1 MHVTWVR
8 TLPRWGGAAC
18 AVFGFANIVSAVA
31 RPSEFTFPGIVIG
44 SAWAAVGL
52 KGGLP
57 LFASAPSVVSSSEK
71 IAQGLRTIRRR
82 RLIAYLSLL
91 AWLLIALAAFPQ
103 LPDEFIDTLFFVT
116 VLPVAAF
123 FILWSLSACPR
134 CDHSWFRMGWP
145 RLSDSLSRCHNCNL
159 GLHDAPPANGTA

>member
-18 AVFGFANIVSAVA
+18 AVFGFANIVRAVA
-31 RPSEFTFPGIVIG
+31 CPSEFMFPGIVIG

-52 KGGLP
+52 EGGLP

-82 RLIAYLSLL
+82 KLSGDLLRL
-91 AWLLIALAAFPQ
+91 AWLLIALVAFPQ
-103 LPDEFIDTLFFVT
+103 VPVEFIDTL
-116 VLPVAAF
+116 
-123 FILWSLSACPR
+123 
-134 CDHSWFRMGWP
+134 
-145 RLSDSLSRCHNCNL
+145 
-159 GLHDAPPANGTA
+159 